1 MTPHIC
7 MRPCGLIILF
17 CILTKS
23 IYILFERYISIPV
36 RESPRSFQKET
47 GARAIHQSTRRVV
60 HCLREGIVHEPV
72 VRPVDHLTPL
82 GISRDRFY
90 N

>member
-1 MTPHIC
+1 M
-7 MRPCGLIILF
+7 
-17 CILTKS
+17 
-23 IYILFERYISIPV
+23 